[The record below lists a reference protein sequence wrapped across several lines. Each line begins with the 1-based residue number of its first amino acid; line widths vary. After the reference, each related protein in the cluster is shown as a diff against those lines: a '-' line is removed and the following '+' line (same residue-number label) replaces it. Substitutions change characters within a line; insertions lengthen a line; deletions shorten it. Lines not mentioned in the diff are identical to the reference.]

1 MAWEKENRR
10 KQHKKRGNQRVI
22 YFTSDLHLRHRGI
35 ITMQNRPFKTVEEM
49 NRILIQNFNAC
60 VGKGDT
66 VCILGDICHHMPV
79 EAANDTI
86 SSLHGTKYLVKRNH
100 DKKYAEGLFE
110 DICDFKVTSLNG
122 EAIVLMHYPM
132 MSWPKSRRTKIGFF
146 LTIFSFRVNIVIA
159 CIRRGVDK
167 FYGFPKPLG

>member
-1 MAWEKENRR
+1 M
-10 KQHKKRGNQRVI
+10 I
-22 YFTSDLHLRHRGI
+22 YFTSDLHLGHRGI

-86 SSLHGTKYLVKRNH
+86 SSLHGTKYLVKGNH

-110 DICDFKVTSLNG
+110 DICDFKVTSLKWRSDCINALSNDVMAKKQAG
-122 EAIVLMHYPM
+122 KYSFTWAYT
-132 MSWPKSRRTKIGFF
+132 RRFK
-146 LTIFSFRVNIVIA
+146 L
-159 CIRRGVDK
+159 
-167 FYGFPKPLG
+167 